1 MNKFKYILLGIFL
14 LNQGIMQ
21 LSAAEGDLPEP
32 GALPPEPGASLAD
45 NQYLIENA
53 RLLKLAGDNYTQ
65 GKYDDAINYAQ
76 ESIKYALLS
85 DEYVSAMDAI
95 EAAQARMDW
104 AKTTGV
110 QRRYAEIYEQAEV
123 AFAEAQDA
131 QSREVWGETKEAALR
146 VISILSELPDTPV
159 PVLAAQYRVRNW
171 NPLRDCLWN
180 IAARPE
186 VYGDPFQWR
195 HIYNA
200 NKNKLP
206 NPNNPNLIL
215 SGTVLDIPSIKGE
228 VRSGVLESE

>member
-21 LSAAEGDLPEP
+21 LSAAEGD
-32 GALPPEPGASLAD
+32 PPEPGASLAD

-110 QRRYAEIYEQAEV
+110 QRRYAQIYEQAEA
-123 AFAEAQDA
+123 AFAETLDA
-131 QSREVWGETKEAALR
+131 QSREVWGEAKEAALR
-146 VISILSELPDTPV
+146 VISILSELPDTPT

-171 NPLRDCLWN
+171 NPRRDCLWN

-195 HIYNA
+195 RIYNA
-200 NKNKLP
+200 NKSKLP
-206 NPNNPNLIL
+206 NPDNPNLIL
-215 SGTVLDIPSIKGE
+215 SGTVLDIPSIRGE
-228 VRSGVLESE
+228 VRSGILESD